1 MAPVLSF
8 PSLCLR
14 SPARLRLPAHFCPP
28 SDPPPRL
35 SPLMPLETLFPPQPP
50 EPPDPPGAFTNLVF
64 LVLSDTPFTLFHKQH
79 PQMPDRESPFPIPAS
94 LTRDGV
100 VPFVTTDYTRFFSKD
115 LYPAVCSMF
124 PPLPFTLVRLYSS
137 ISVCSHV
144 DWYEMIVV
152 WVSPNIWFMVLN
164 CNVPVTFGLFGSDLV
179 PVRGFHVALV
189 RHSTAFERKLTIWLL
204 QLNMIMG
211 GFQYPVASFVKLFFF
226 PIFPF
231 IWSKLDVQAS
241 LVLQGTS
248 SWLMLCSA
256 SVAAFVTFQVTRGF
270 DVFSLGGVKLF

>member
-1 MAPVLSF
+1 MTPVLSF

-14 SPARLRLPAHFCPP
+14 SPARLRPPAHFR
-28 SDPPPRL
+28 PPPYPPPL
-35 SPLMPLETLFPPQPP
+35 SPLMPLETLFPLQPP
-50 EPPDPPGAFTNLVF
+50 EPPDPPDTFTDFVF
-64 LVLSDTPFTLFHKQH
+64 LVLSDTPFTLFHKQR

-115 LYPAVCSMF
+115 LYPAVCSVF
-124 PPLPFTLVRLYSS
+124 PPLPFTLVRLYFS

-144 DWYEMIVV
+144 DWYEMIFV

-179 PVRGFHVALV
+179 PVRGFPVALV
-189 RHSTAFERKLTIWLL
+189 RHSTEFERKLTIWLL

-211 GFQYPVASFVKLFFF
+211 GVQYPVASFVKLFFF

-241 LVLQGTS
+241 LVLQRTS

-256 SVAAFVTFQVTRGF
+256 SVAVFVTFQVTRGF